1 MTPASNHRNI
11 SRPATE
17 PFLLSTPRDVKKPSP
32 HHRRRS
38 AGAAVLVFSTTDR
51 ASFEAIEEWKR
62 KVEDVC
68 GPIVMCVCQ
77 NKVDMIDES
86 AVSPEEAEDLCR
98 GLGLKFYRVC
108 VKENFNVDNVF
119 DYLVRQWSDCDR
131 ELVAAQAPAMDIRE
145 IARQTEIDR
154 GEAVVSG
161 AADAIASPG
170 GKKAPAEPGH
180 FVAPGM
186 RHKGKKKKDEPGGEA
201 FKLEPTKRRT
211 GGKKSY
217 SSRLKKS
224 CVVS

>member
-1 MTPASNHRNI
+1 
-11 SRPATE
+11 
-17 PFLLSTPRDVKKPSP
+17 
-32 HHRRRS
+32 
-38 AGAAVLVFSTTDR
+38 VLVFSTTDR

-131 ELVAAQAPAMDIRE
+131 ELVAAHAPAMDIRE